1 MMDDSMIV
9 YKVRPSYF
17 DEQSEG
23 YLTFPSSLALA
34 TYLNWTDYP
43 CTVSTVSRRTHE
55 CITASS

>member
-1 MMDDSMIV
+1 MDNDLIV

-23 YLTFPSSLALA
+23 HLAFPTGIALA
-34 TYLNWTDYP
+34 TYLNWTTYP

>member
-1 MMDDSMIV
+1 MTDDLIV

-17 DEQSEG
+17 DESVEDG
-23 YLTFPSSLALA
+23 LIFPSSLALA
-34 TYLNWTDYP
+34 TYLNWTTYP

>member
-1 MMDDSMIV
+1 MTDDLIV

-17 DEQSEG
+17 DESVEDE
-23 YLTFPSSLALA
+23 LTFTSADALA
-34 TYLNWTDYP
+34 VYLKWTKYP